1 MMAIMMHVNDRI
13 HSLAGRFS
21 TYFLAVTCTKREYCL
36 CIQNPKT
43 PVVLG
48 ESTIPTYMRYYPAVP
63 SKFACAI
70 SKKELQNKLPF
81 LCASIAHVVTGGSWY
96 LPC

>member
-1 MMAIMMHVNDRI
+1 MMIIMMHVNDRI
-13 HSLAGRFS
+13 RSS
-21 TYFLAVTCTKREYCL
+21 TYFLAFTYTKWEYCL

-43 PVVLG
+43 PVVPD
-48 ESTIPTYMRYYPAVP
+48 ESTIPTYMRYYPTVP

-81 LCASIAHVVTGGSWY
+81 LCALIAYGVIGGSWY